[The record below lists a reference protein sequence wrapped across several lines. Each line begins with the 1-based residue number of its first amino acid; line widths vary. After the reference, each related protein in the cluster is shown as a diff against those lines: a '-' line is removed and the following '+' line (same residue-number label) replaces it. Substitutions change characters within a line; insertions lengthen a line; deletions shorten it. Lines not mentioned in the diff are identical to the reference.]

1 MAKGRIAV
9 GNHVNRWM
17 TKDTNFYKAMYHC
30 GHLTARHLDA
40 LNIKPGRCS
49 DHIKDRLVISD
60 VDKNTGETVYRLTKD
75 GLAKCAE
82 LGFNRAM
89 AYQAQGTSQHVYHHD
104 LKFADKY
111 FEARE
116 EDASHIDNWVNEAEI
131 RNMITEAIY
140 DYKDTDPER
149 FQELI
154 QMHNEKK
161 FSACDG
167 GYWKRDEETG
177 EQKLVLVEVI
187 TPSYDSDKVC
197 AKMETA
203 MLLNAQYDAVFAK

>member
-1 MAKGRIAV
+1 MAKGRIKV
-9 GNHVNRWM
+9 GGHVVRWM
-17 TKDTNFYKAMYHC
+17 AKDTDFYKAMYHC
-30 GHLTARHLDA
+30 GSLTDRHLDA
-40 LNIKPGRCS
+40 LNIKPGRCG
-49 DHIKDRLVISD
+49 DHIADRLVTSD
-60 VDKNTGETVYRLTKD
+60 TDKKTGETVYHLTKA
-75 GLAKCAE
+75 GFEKCAE

-89 AYQAQGTSQHVYHHD
+89 KYDAQGTSQHAYHHD
-104 LKFADKY
+104 LKLADKY
-111 FEARE
+111 FEARM
-116 EDASHIDNWVNEAEI
+116 EDESHVQNWVNEAEI

-140 DYKDTDPER
+140 DIKETDPVR
-149 FQELI
+149 FDELI

-187 TPSYDSDKVC
+187 TPSYGSDKVS

-203 MLLNAQYDAVFAK
+203 MLLNAQYDAVFAR